1 MCEREKKE
9 DEDSVKEDIQIV
21 KAGYNLLSEKDR
33 KRYIQ
38 ELTREMTD
46 MAKRLEFEK
55 AAVLRDEIERIKAGK
70 DLSR

>member
-1 MCEREKKE
+1 MRRLRAKPADAVAQVAPAAPPK
-9 DEDSVKEDIQIV
+9 
-21 KAGYNLLSEKDR
+21 
-33 KRYIQ
+33 
-38 ELTREMTD
+38 TREMTD